1 MIHIIGLG
9 TGAFGQL
16 TIETLKL
23 LENDTKNFFRTAVH
37 PVVEDLKAQG
47 ILFESFDKLYE
58 EKDHFEEVYQVITDI
73 LCAYGK
79 ENDLVYAVPGNPV
92 FAETSVQLLT
102 KACEK
107 QKIAYH
113 IYPGISFVDT
123 SFVAINQDPAIG
135 FKLIDAFEIK
145 VKKPDPEVGN
155 LITQVYNRFMASDVK
170 LELLNYYDSD
180 FQVDLIINAGIPNKE
195 KILKIPLCEIDRTD
209 EINHL
214 TSLYIPADVDNR
226 RHFNALLKVMETLRS
241 ENGCPWDKKQT
252 HQSLVS
258 DMLEEL
264 YELIDAIEQ
273 KDYDNMVEELGD
285 VLLHIVF
292 QAQIAKEEGY
302 FNIYDVCEGITE
314 KMISR
319 HPHVFDQY
327 IEITPEDVL
336 DHWNEIKKVEK
347 NTKTVYDEMLRI
359 PKAYTALMESE
370 KIQKKA
376 AKVGFDWQRPE
387 EALEKVY
394 EEADEVKEALA
405 EKDENHLEEE
415 LGDLLFATVNVIR
428 LCHKSPELILRKADE
443 KFMKRF
449 KNVERII
456 TERGKK
462 MENCTLKEL
471 DEVWNTVKTLK
482 LEDK

>member
-1 MIHIIGLG
+1 MIHIVGLG

-16 TIETLKL
+16 TVETLKL
-23 LENDTKNFFRTAVH
+23 LENSTKNFFRTAVH
-37 PVVEDLKAQG
+37 PVVKDLKTQG
-47 ILFESFDKLYE
+47 ILFESFDQLYE
-58 EKDHFEEVYQVITDI
+58 EKDHFEEVYQAITAT

-79 ENDLVYAVPGNPV
+79 EKDLVYAVPGNPV

-102 KACEK
+102 EACEK
-107 QKIAYH
+107 QNISYK

-123 SFVAINQDPAIG
+123 SFVAINQDPATG

-145 VKKPDPEVGN
+145 DKKPDPDVGN

-180 FQVDLIINAGIPNKE
+180 FQVYLIINAGIPKEE
-195 KILKIPLCEIDRTD
+195 KIFKIPLCEIDRTD

-214 TSLYIPADVDNR
+214 TSLYIPADVDNQR
-226 RHFNALLKVMETLRS
+226 NFNALLKVMETLRS

-273 KDYDNMVEELGD
+273 NDYDNMVEELGD

-292 QAQIAKEEGY
+292 QTQIAKEEGY

-314 KMISR
+314 KMVNR

-327 IEITPEDVL
+327 TEISSEDVL
-336 DHWNEIKKVEK
+336 DHWNKIKKVEK

-376 AKVGFDWQRPE
+376 AKVGFDWERPE

-394 EEADEVKEALA
+394 EEADEVKEALL
-405 EKDENHLEEE
+405 EKDETHLEEE
-415 LGDLLFATVNVIR
+415 LGDLIFATVNVIR

-443 KFMKRF
+443 KFMNRF
-449 KNVERII
+449 KHVERMVM
-456 TERGKK
+456 ERGKK

-482 LEDK
+482 L